1 MEQVELER
9 RLAQSPL
16 LAGVSLPA
24 EQARVQSFPAGH
36 ILSDRPGGVPSVG
49 LILSGRVEVYS
60 VALDGKDVQLS
71 TLPAGECFGVCNL
84 LAGAELET
92 VLRCGEETEVLY
104 IPKPVLLA
112 CMERDAGLSLRYAEL
127 CNQKLQ
133 FLLRRIELLTMQ
145 SCRGRVIAHLLA
157 GQDRNGCVKP
167 TGSREDLARQPGGAV
182 PGTGGP
188 SIHGRPAVRG
198 KSPHRAGYAR
208 AGKAALPPLPHQMI
222 RKGSTVPM
230 KKLLSLFCT
239 LSLSAALLAGC
250 SGGNGNTNAAADGA
264 ESTSPTLTEPETTSQ
279 QETAA
284 PVDVN
289 VMALKGPTAMGMVE
303 FMSQADTGEL
313 TDNNYHFSITAA
325 TDEVSAALAQGTTD
339 LAAVPANL
347 ASVLYNNTEGGV
359 QVLAINTL
367 GVLYIVESG
376 DTVHSV
382 EDLRGKTIYASGKG
396 NTPEYALNYVLT
408 QNGIDP
414 ASDVTIEW
422 KSEQAECLSAL
433 MAEENTIAMLPQPFV
448 TTAQTKSENIRV
460 ALDLT
465 EEWDEIQAES
475 DAPSTLVTGVVV
487 GRTEFVAEHP
497 EAVSAFLEHYRASVE
512 YVNANVDEAAQ
523 LVGQYEI
530 VAAEVAQKALP
541 ECNIVFIEG
550 VEMKDSL
557 SGYLSVLFEQ
567 NPKSVGGALPD
578 DAFYYSR

>member
-1 MEQVELER
+1 
-9 RLAQSPL
+9 
-16 LAGVSLPA
+16 
-24 EQARVQSFPAGH
+24 
-36 ILSDRPGGVPSVG
+36 
-49 LILSGRVEVYS
+49 
-60 VALDGKDVQLS
+60 
-71 TLPAGECFGVCNL
+71 
-84 LAGAELET
+84 
-92 VLRCGEETEVLY
+92 
-104 IPKPVLLA
+104 
-112 CMERDAGLSLRYAEL
+112 
-127 CNQKLQ
+127 
-133 FLLRRIELLTMQ
+133 
-145 SCRGRVIAHLLA
+145 
-157 GQDRNGCVKP
+157 
-167 TGSREDLARQPGGAV
+167 
-182 PGTGGP
+182 
-188 SIHGRPAVRG
+188 
-198 KSPHRAGYAR
+198 
-208 AGKAALPPLPHQMI
+208 
-222 RKGSTVPM
+222 
-230 KKLLSLFCT
+230 
-239 LSLSAALLAGC
+239 
-250 SGGNGNTNAAADGA
+250 
-264 ESTSPTLTEPETTSQ
+264 
-279 QETAA
+279 
-284 PVDVN
+284 
-289 VMALKGPTAMGMVE
+289 MGMVKL
-303 FMSQADTGEL
+303 MDDSDNGDTGANHYNFTIAASPDE
-313 TDNNYHFSITAA
+313 ITPQI
-325 TDEVSAALAQGTTD
+325 VQGNVD
-339 LAAVPANL
+339 IAAVPANL
-347 ASVLYNNTEGGV
+347 ASVLYNKEGV
-359 QVLAINTL
+359 DVSVLAVNTL
-367 GVLYIVESG
+367 GVLYIVENG
-376 DTVHSV
+376 DSV
-382 EDLRGKTIYASGKG
+382 QSVADLKGKTIYASGKG
-396 NTPEYALNYVLT
+396 STPEYALNYVLT